1 MATMSIAS
9 VDQARWQCIHIG
21 NSYIG
26 DHQAGWHSLLSPKL
40 LTDYP
45 SLAFQSH
52 SIKIK
57 HIWTSGFSTSTH
69 CIDQLGTFKV
79 SLIGTEKEANSTEKY
94 RAVSIY
100 TSDFTQLFS
109 SDPSEHNRV
118 GNSTM
123 GGVYFSQTGRRAA
136 WGVLLVHHNCH
147 LKANTLRPRPLTGEL
162 KAGVKVTRVS

>member
-1 MATMSIAS
+1 MALPLIP
-9 VDQARWQCIHIG
+9 Q
-21 NSYIG
+21 
-26 DHQAGWHSLLSPKL
+26 L
-40 LTDYP
+40 LTDYQ
-45 SLAFQSH
+45 SLAFQSI

-57 HIWTSGFSTSTH
+57 HIWTGNVPTITH
-69 CIDQLGTFKV
+69 WVTFKV

-100 TSDFTQLFS
+100 TNDFTKLFS
-109 SDPSEHNRV
+109 SDPSEHNCV

-147 LKANTLRPRPLTGEL
+147 LKANTLRPRPLTGEV
-162 KAGVKVTRVS
+162 KAGVKVTSRVS